1 MKQASDLA
9 EIASTIKKLEPE
21 PKWDDEDK
29 VVEDDSIYV
38 KHLYGP
44 LFFGFTS
51 GFRALADSLPA
62 DAKTLVVRMERVPS
76 MDQSGLY
83 TLEDTILQLTKAGK
97 TVALTGLQVQ
107 PEDMLRRI
115 NVIPD
120 LVPED
125 QVYQTFDAFEKTI
138 EK

>member
-1 MKQASDLA
+1 KS
-9 EIASTIKKLEPE
+9 
-21 PKWDDEDK
+21 
-29 VVEDDSIYV
+29 VYV

-51 GFRALADSLPA
+51 GFRALADSLPS

-115 NVIPD
+115 NVIPN

-125 QVYQTFDAFEKTI
+125 QVYETFDAFEETI
-138 EK
+138 AK